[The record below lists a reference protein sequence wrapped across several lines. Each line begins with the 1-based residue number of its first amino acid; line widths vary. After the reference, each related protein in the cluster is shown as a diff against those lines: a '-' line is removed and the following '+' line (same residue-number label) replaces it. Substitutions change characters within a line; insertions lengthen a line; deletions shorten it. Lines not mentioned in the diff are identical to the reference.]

1 MKKRIAMISV
11 AAMLFA
17 AMPQAV
23 WSGETSET
31 EQAEETVSGAA
42 PEEEADGDAV
52 SSAAPEEEAIE
63 AKEGDSAEDNIVTT
77 KHTAVIAGKELPYT
91 AEAGTMILETGGY
104 RCEIFYT
111 AYTLD
116 GVEDVSE
123 RPVTFAFNGGPG
135 SCSMPL
141 HIGCL
146 GPRRID
152 VDENGYAKTMP
163 AKVVDNENSLLDLTD
178 LVIIDAVGTG
188 YSRSLED
195 SDDPFI
201 GYDNDNRTFGDFI
214 RQYIN
219 RNNRW
224 VSKKYVAGESYGTTR
239 AVGICKY
246 LSDTYSLNLNGLILI
261 SSINDLSDVVF
272 EEGNEI
278 PYATFI
284 PTYAADAW
292 YHGLLAPEYQEMKL
306 EDYMEQVRE
315 FVEDEYVPALFQG
328 SRYAEEE
335 VDAMAEKY
343 AGYTG
348 LKKEFVLS
356 SNLRVGLD
364 DFLTELLKDK
374 KLVVGRID
382 GRITGPATGGSL
394 DSGEADPSS
403 IAFDLSF
410 GNAFNDYV
418 INELE
423 YQTDRPYIPRALE
436 INDAWTFPTDSWG
449 GYLSQEQT
457 INECISKNPFL
468 KVWVLCGYFDGATP
482 FYSAE
487 YTFSHLF
494 LNEDQKDSLSFTYY
508 PCGHMVYMEKASYDK
523 FRQDAEE
530 WYLK

>member
-178 LVIIDAVGTG
+178 LVIIDAVGT
-188 YSRSLED
+188 
-195 SDDPFI
+195 
-201 GYDNDNRTFGDFI
+201 
-214 RQYIN
+214 
-219 RNNRW
+219 
-224 VSKKYVAGESYGTTR
+224 
-239 AVGICKY
+239 
-246 LSDTYSLNLNGLILI
+246 
-261 SSINDLSDVVF
+261 
-272 EEGNEI
+272 
-278 PYATFI
+278 
-284 PTYAADAW
+284 
-292 YHGLLAPEYQEMKL
+292 
-306 EDYMEQVRE
+306 
-315 FVEDEYVPALFQG
+315 
-328 SRYAEEE
+328 
-335 VDAMAEKY
+335 
-343 AGYTG
+343 
-348 LKKEFVLS
+348 
-356 SNLRVGLD
+356 
-364 DFLTELLKDK
+364 
-374 KLVVGRID
+374 
-382 GRITGPATGGSL
+382 
-394 DSGEADPSS
+394 
-403 IAFDLSF
+403 
-410 GNAFNDYV
+410 
-418 INELE
+418 
-423 YQTDRPYIPRALE
+423 
-436 INDAWTFPTDSWG
+436 
-449 GYLSQEQT
+449 
-457 INECISKNPFL
+457 
-468 KVWVLCGYFDGATP
+468 
-482 FYSAE
+482 
-487 YTFSHLF
+487 
-494 LNEDQKDSLSFTYY
+494 
-508 PCGHMVYMEKASYDK
+508 
-523 FRQDAEE
+523 
-530 WYLK
+530 